1 MAYGN
6 HALCSRRSRPLRRIQ
21 ERSRSKS
28 PGPAF
33 TLRAAVN
40 ALVLPSECRSRGTD
54 VVAAARA
61 VPPASRHQGNGC
73 TARSRCGGTV
83 HGRAWC
89 RQISWRYGRRATV
102 CWRNPAH
109 ALPACVRASTTQFCI
124 SQMYAM
130 HQRRRGPLCWQLRCR
145 AGHGN
150 DDTMRWVGN
159 SHGRCDGRDHASRCR
174 HAACRCGQMNACRA
188 IGHER
193 RQRRSDR

>member
-109 ALPACVRASTTQFCI
+109 ALPACVR
-124 SQMYAM
+124 
-130 HQRRRGPLCWQLRCR
+130 RRR
-145 AGHGN
+145 
-150 DDTMRWVGN
+150 
-159 SHGRCDGRDHASRCR
+159 SSASRRCMPCINAGVGR
-174 HAACRCGQMNACRA
+174 YAGSFDAERDMAMTTRCGGWATVMAVA
-188 IGHER
+188 MAVTMPAGAATLPAGAAK
-193 RQRRSDR
+193 